1 MKRLYTRVHQSLIY
15 RTVYGELHEEQQL
28 QAEKASIMYYTK
40 NETSSMTRKGKERQK
55 FKEFKER
62 NVTT

>member
-15 RTVYGELHEEQQL
+15 RTVHGELHEEQQL

-40 NETSSMTRKGKERQK
+40 NETSSTRRKGEQQQK
-55 FKEFKER
+55 IKEFKER